1 MLATSILST
10 KRALLEKRKKYGV
23 YMACTPQGRTTLITE
38 KERPFG
44 MDWKTYEE
52 IIAIRKKMR
61 QEIEVV
67 LKRTEE
73 ALEKI
78 NQKQHAKQLLYEI

>member
-1 MLATSILST
+1 
-10 KRALLEKRKKYGV
+10 
-23 YMACTPQGRTTLITE
+23 
-38 KERPFG
+38 

-61 QEIEVV
+61 QDIEAT

-78 NQKQHAKQLLYEI
+78 QQKQNAKQLFREI

>member
-1 MLATSILST
+1 
-10 KRALLEKRKKYGV
+10 
-23 YMACTPQGRTTLITE
+23 
-38 KERPFG
+38 

-61 QEIEVV
+61 QEIELV

-78 NQKQHAKQLLYEI
+78 DQKQHAKQLLNEI